1 MHRSDDR
8 ILTTHVGS
16 LPRPDDLIELL
27 NRANEGED
35 VDTETF
41 ERTVAAARRQMIERQ
56 AETGID
62 VVNDGE
68 QARTGYNIYVRDRM
82 DGFGERE
89 VTRTLWSDLKEFPG
103 YAERAYEGTELDPQ
117 DRPAA
122 IGPLE
127 YDPTRARDEISTVFE
142 LIAETDDEFADTFVT
157 AASPGVAAETLP
169 NRFYD
174 SDEEYLFAMAEQLS
188 EEYELVADSK
198 AVLQLDAPDLLG
210 YRHRHYQDRSRSEFK
225 DVVRTHVQAI
235 NEATANVPDEQIRL
249 HVCWGNYEGPHHHD
263 IALTEILP
271 LLYEADVG
279 GLLVEQANPRHQHEY
294 RAFEEHPLPDEWVL
308 VPGVIDVKT
317 NIVEHPDT
325 IADRI
330 ERAADAVGDPTRIIA
345 APDCGFGT
353 LVGWHTVQREV
364 AWRKL
369 EAMVDGARQATERLF

>member
-1 MHRSDDR
+1 MKRSEER

-27 NRANEGED
+27 NRQTDGKP
-35 VDTETF
+35 VDPDEF
-41 ERTVAAARRQMIERQ
+41 DRTVARARQRMIDRQ
-56 AETGID
+56 ADAGID

-68 QARTGYNIYVRDRM
+68 QGRTGYNIYVRDRM
-82 DGFGERE
+82 SGFGERE
-89 VTRTLWSDLKEFPG
+89 VTRKLWSDLKEVPG

-127 YDPTRARDEISTVFE
+127 YDPSRAREEISTLFE
-142 LIAETDDEFADTFVT
+142 LIDGSDTTFADTFVT

-169 NRFYD
+169 NRYYD

-188 EEYELVADSK
+188 REYELVGDSG
-198 AVLQLDAPDLLG
+198 ATLQLDAPDLLG
-210 YRHRHYQDRSRSEFK
+210 YRHRHYQDRSLAEFK
-225 DVVRTHVQAI
+225 EIVRTRIQAI
-235 NEATANVPDEQIRL
+235 NDATANVPDERIRL

-263 IALTEILP
+263 VPLGEILP

-279 GLLVEQANPRHQHEY
+279 GLLVEQANPRHQHEF
-294 RAFEEHPLPDEWVL
+294 RVLEEHPLPEEWVL

-317 NIVEHPDT
+317 NIVEHPET
-325 IADRI
+325 VADRI
-330 ERAADAVGDPTRIIA
+330 ERAADAVGDPTRIVA

-353 LVGWHTVQREV
+353 LVGWHTVQRDV

-369 EAMVDGARQATERLF
+369 EAMVEGAQRATDRLF

>member
-1 MHRSDDR
+1 M
-8 ILTTHVGS
+8 TTHVGS

-27 NRANEGED
+27 NRRNEGED
-35 VDTETF
+35 VDAETF
-41 ERTVAAARRQMIERQ
+41 ERTVAAARRQAIDRQ

-62 VVNDGE
+62 IVNDGE
-68 QARTGYNIYVRDRM
+68 QGRTGYNIYVRDRM
-82 DGFGERE
+82 EGFGERE
-89 VTRTLWSDLKEFPG
+89 VTRKLWSDLKEFPG

-122 IGPLE
+122 VGPLE
-127 YDPTRARDEISTVFE
+127 YDPTRARDEIATLFD
-142 LIAETDDEFADTFVT
+142 LIENGDAAFADTFVT

-169 NRFYD
+169 NRYYD

-188 EEYELVADSK
+188 EEYELVAESD

-210 YRHRHYQDRSRSEFK
+210 YRHRHYQDRSLAAFK
-225 DVVRTHVQAI
+225 DIVRTRVRAI

-263 IALTEILP
+263 VPLEEIVP

-279 GLLVEQANPRHQHEY
+279 GLLVEQANPRHQHEF
-294 RAFEEHPLPDEWVL
+294 RVFEDHPLPEEWVL

-317 NIVEHPDT
+317 NIVEHPET
-325 IADRI
+325 VADRI
-330 ERAADAVGDPTRIIA
+330 ERAADAVGDPTRIVA

-369 EAMVDGARQATERLF
+369 EAMVDGAERATERLF